1 MILNHQYSGL
11 AAPSNPYLGN
21 IWVIDSIIVNEAV
34 SQSDSSRYRL
44 PVEYSVVFC
53 SMNEVMKIKIAKV
66 NNDMIAKDFVLAS
79 PTLNKLSERFPG
91 TQINAKINA

>member
-1 MILNHQYSGL
+1 M
-11 AAPSNPYLGN
+11 
-21 IWVIDSIIVNEAV
+21 NEAV

-53 SMNEVMKIKIAKV
+53 IINEVMKIKIAKA
-66 NNDMIAKDFVLAS
+66 NNHMKAKDFVLAS